1 MARGERPQ
9 RICTSCEAPLPD
21 GKLQC
26 VKCKSWSGLSDDEKD
41 ESITLD
47 QVVSAEGDR
56 IHTGFLDDVWGG
68 GIVRTSVTLFGGL
81 PGAGKS
87 TILLQLLD
95 AVYEHT
101 KTEGIYVATEEV
113 LAEIK
118 LRADR
123 LKIKN
128 QRAIRMIPAMG
139 GVANVGDILLKRKP
153 GIIVLDSLQGLVGE
167 DDGAAV
173 DLLHNLKKWSATL
186 LAPVIV
192 ISHVT
197 KDGDYAGL
205 MTYQHAVDTCFLMTP
220 DDDDGL
226 RTLFVRKNRFG
237 RAHIE
242 EEFDMTE
249 TGLVLVTETAEGD
262 DTEYGDDEDEEAN
275 NAHIA
280 RMNAKAN

>member
-1 MARGERPQ
+1 MPIGLVRL
-9 RICTSCEAPLPD
+9 CSSCESKLLP
-21 GKLQC
+21 GKSQC
-26 VKCKSWSGLSDDEKD
+26 PSCKTWNIEQDEKD

-47 QVVSAEGDR
+47 VVVSAEGDR
-56 IHTGFLDDVWGG
+56 IKTGFLDDVWGG

-87 TILLQLLD
+87 TILLQLMES
-95 AVYEHT
+95 VGRFT
-101 KTEGIYVATEEV
+101 QREGIYVATEEV

-123 LKIKN
+123 LQINN
-128 QRAIRMIPAMG
+128 QRLFRMIPAMG
-139 GVANVGDILLKRKP
+139 GTANVGDIMLKRKP
-153 GIIVLDSLQGLVGE
+153 AMVVIDSLQGLVGE
-167 DDGAAV
+167 DDAMAV
-173 DLLHNLKKWSATL
+173 AFLQDLKKWAAIL

-205 MTYQHAVDTCFLMTP
+205 MTYQHAVDTLFLMTP
-220 DDDDGL
+220 DEDDGI

-242 EEFDMTE
+242 ERFEMTE
-249 TGLVLVTETAEGD
+249 TGLVLIDE
-262 DTEYGDDEDEEAN
+262 DDEDDTRTELAS
-275 NAHIA
+275 
-280 RMNAKAN
+280 